1 MTVRRGSV
9 QAMRLNETGA
19 AFLYVISWRCAGDLL
34 AIAKF
39 LVRCNLSNVSVN
51 VSGLIENANNIDGAH
66 FRSTWNEVNG
76 RGRVIGATETKAHL
90 DVQPELTN
98 NAEHKAQCVGEYTGH
113 SPPNIFPLGNIPH
126 GHFPRL
132 DNFPPT

>member
-1 MTVRRGSV
+1 M
-9 QAMRLNETGA
+9 
-19 AFLYVISWRCAGDLL
+19 
-34 AIAKF
+34 
-39 LVRCNLSNVSVN
+39 
-51 VSGLIENANNIDGAH
+51 SGLIENANNIDGAH